1 MRYYLPTHLSENIHE
16 TPEGYLLCPGVA
28 IARTGTLEYAADDVP
43 ADVAAGRKVVLV
55 YREDAQVF
63 APRTIASF
71 EGKPVTIDH
80 PEDFISPEN
89 WKELAM
95 GHIQNVRRGA
105 GSAADLLLAD
115 LIIMDA
121 EAIELVRDG
130 LRELSCGYDAE
141 FEAISPGV
149 GRQKD
154 IIGNHLAIVRKGR
167 SGSRCAIKDSE
178 EIMKT
183 KKVSFFDRLFGH
195 PKVRKAMQDAAE
207 EEMNK
212 EGAPT
217 GDEEQAAPQ
226 AATDEGQDALQQ
238 SMDEIKLLLRT
249 LVEQLKPQTQDEDA
263 KACDNDDLQGKDSDE
278 DGTLD
283 SDDPALEKIATE
295 KSATDSD
302 DPPADPVKTGDRHRL
317 ADAATVR
324 MASALAPGL
333 RFRVGD
339 SALAVKRAAL
349 RTAFADAAI
358 DRVGRACLGNKTL
371 DSAPIALVDAAFV
384 AAAEVAALRN
394 NRRTVDGLSR
404 AKSRDSQGA
413 TVSPSSINSM
423 NAQFYAKK

>member
-43 ADVAAGRKVVLV
+43 HDVAAGREVVLV
-55 YREDAQVF
+55 YREDAEVF

-80 PEDFISPEN
+80 PEEFMSPEN
-89 WKELAM
+89 WKELST

-105 GSAADLLLAD
+105 GSEADLLLAD

-121 EAIELVRDG
+121 EAIELVRGG

-141 FEAISPGV
+141 FDAVSPGV

-178 EIMKT
+178 EQMKA

-212 EGAPT
+212 EGTPT
-217 GDEEQAAPQ
+217 GDEDPSASPSAPQ

-238 SMDEIKLLLRT
+238 SLDEIKLLLRT

-283 SDDPALEKIATE
+283 SDDPAPEKT
-295 KSATDSD
+295 ATDSD

-324 MASALAPGL
+324 MATALAPDL

-371 DSAPIALVDAAFV
+371 DSAPTALVDAAFV